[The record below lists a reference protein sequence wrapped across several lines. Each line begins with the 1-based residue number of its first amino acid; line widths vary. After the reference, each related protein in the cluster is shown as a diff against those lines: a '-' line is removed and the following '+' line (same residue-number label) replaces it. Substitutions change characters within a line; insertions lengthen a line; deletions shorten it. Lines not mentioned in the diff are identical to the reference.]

1 MLQMRQ
7 TMHRLKIQT
16 GLKDIHQSNSI
27 LITDRSL
34 LLFMRMARDHLTDP
48 AIRPTPRPI
57 PNIEAVKDF
66 YATGITHFQSIL
78 TEEARKNK
86 GNKFKLGG
94 PLAEITRLTSAAME
108 TEGNE
113 GIL

>member
-48 AIRPTPRPI
+48 AI
-57 PNIEAVKDF
+57 
-66 YATGITHFQSIL
+66 
-78 TEEARKNK
+78 
-86 GNKFKLGG
+86 
-94 PLAEITRLTSAAME
+94 
-108 TEGNE
+108 
-113 GIL
+113 